1 MITWGHL
8 RRFVVG
14 ACAAVALVACQ
25 GSGEA
30 APTPSPVR
38 PTEVSASGNP
48 SASPTST
55 SEPSPSAEAEAWARV
70 PKAAR
75 EHTFAGAQAFAEFYL
90 EQLNQA
96 WTAPDPQA
104 LADLATSRCGT
115 CRQYTEVAVALRA
128 NGERYSGRVLT
139 VRSAAWQPEST
150 LARAVVYVNVV
161 QEAAT
166 VVDSRGSTVRS
177 ERRTLGTS
185 AVEVDW
191 SDSHWRVS
199 RIQQVVFK

>member
-14 ACAAVALVACQ
+14 VSAVMALAACQ
-25 GSGEA
+25 GA
-30 APTPSPVR
+30 RDVAPTPSPIR
-38 PTEVSASGNP
+38 PTEVSTATGSA
-48 SASPTST
+48 ASPSGG
-55 SEPSPSAEAEAWARV
+55 SATPRDEAAARVRV

-75 EHTFAGAQAFAEFYL
+75 AHTFAGAQAFAEFYL
-90 EQLNQA
+90 ERLNPA
-96 WTAPDPQA
+96 WTGPDPQA

-115 CRQYTEVAVALRA
+115 CRQYTEVAASLRA

-150 LARAVVYVNVV
+150 LARAVVYVNIV

-166 VVDSRGSTVRS
+166 VVDSRGRTVRS

-185 AVEVDW
+185 AVDVDW
-191 SDSHWRVS
+191 SDSQWKVS

>member
-1 MITWGHL
+1 MITRGHL

-14 ACAAVALVACQ
+14 VSAVVALAACQ
-25 GSGEA
+25 ASDDA
-30 APTPSPVR
+30 APSPTVVR
-38 PTEVSASGNP
+38 PTDVSASGT
-48 SASPTST
+48 PTT
-55 SEPSPSAEAEAWARV
+55 SPSGSATGGDEAAARARV

-75 EHTFAGAQAFAEFYL
+75 AHTFAGAQAFAEFYL
-90 EQLNQA
+90 DQLNRA
-96 WTAPDPQA
+96 WTGPDPRA
-104 LADLATSRCGT
+104 LGDLATSRCGT
-115 CRQYTEVAVALRA
+115 CRQYTEVAASLRA
-128 NGERYSGRVLT
+128 NGERYRGRVLT

-166 VVDSRGSTVRS
+166 VVDSRGKTVRS

-191 SDSHWRVS
+191 SGRQWKVS
-199 RIQQVVFK
+199 RIKQVVFK